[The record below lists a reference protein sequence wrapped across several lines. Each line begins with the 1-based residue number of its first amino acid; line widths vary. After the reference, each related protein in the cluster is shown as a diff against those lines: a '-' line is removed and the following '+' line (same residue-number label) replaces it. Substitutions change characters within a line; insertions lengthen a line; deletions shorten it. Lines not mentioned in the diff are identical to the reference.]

1 MPIRPIKPDD
11 VPGVIDLG
19 YQMHQESVYRHFNYD
34 PNKCGRLIY
43 NFMTNP
49 DTRFAYVGTSNDAL
63 NSVFLGSIDEHYFG
77 TDLIASDT
85 LWYVSPQ
92 SRGSRVGLQ
101 LLRAFEKWAKN
112 ANAAEIYVG
121 VSSGLS
127 ADKTGTMLQKLG
139 YDVVGGNYKQ
149 RVVQ

>member
-1 MPIRPIKPDD
+1 
-11 VPGVIDLG
+11 
-19 YQMHQESVYRHFNYD
+19 MHQESVYRHFNYD
-34 PNKCGRLIY
+34 PSKCGRLVY
-43 NFMTNP
+43 NYMTNP
-49 DTRFAYVGTSNDAL
+49 DTHFAYVGTFDGAL
-63 NSVFLGSIDEHYFG
+63 NSVLLGSIGEHYFG

-101 LLRAFEKWAKN
+101 LLRAFEKWAKERG
-112 ANAAEIYVG
+112 AAEIYMG
-121 VSSGLS
+121 ISSGLS
-127 ADKTGTMLQKLG
+127 ADKTGAMLEKLG

>member
-1 MPIRPIKPDD
+1 MPIRPIEPKD

-19 YQMHQESVYRHFNYD
+19 FWMHQESVYRHFNYD
-34 PNKCGRLIY
+34 PNKCGRMVY
-43 NFMTNP
+43 HFMTNP
-49 DTRFAYVGTSNDAL
+49 DTHFAYVGTHKGTL
-63 NSVFLGSIDEHYFG
+63 NSVLLGSIGEHYFG

-101 LLRAFEKWAKN
+101 LLRAFEKWAKERD
-112 ANAAEIYVG
+112 AAEIYMG
-121 VSSGLS
+121 ISSGLS
-127 ADKTGTMLQKLG
+127 ADKTGAMLQKLG